1 MKINEFFEML
11 DSGNFDERLKAVY
24 GNDEKTLERQK
35 NRYKEAV
42 SKFSK
47 TYPHHTEIE
56 IFSAP
61 GRTEIGGNHTDHQ
74 HGCVLAA
81 AVDVDIIGVVAFHD
95 GGVIRILSEGY
106 DEISVKTSETDICK
120 GDGGSVAIT
129 RGILSKFKEEGIDI
143 AGFDMYAVSD
153 VLSGSGISS
162 SAAFETLIGTVMD
175 KHYNDGRLGAVEIAK
190 IGQFAENVY
199 FGKKSGLMDQMVSSV
214 GGFVFIDFENPQKPV
229 VKSCEFDFEKSG
241 YCLFITDTKGSH
253 ADLTDD
259 YVAITEE
266 MREVAA
272 CFGKDVMRQ
281 VDRTEFFEKLPDL
294 REKCSDR
301 AILRAIHFLGDN
313 ERAWLEFSALEHGDV
328 SKFLALVNESGESS
342 KGLLQ
347 NLYSSKKPKNQEI
360 PLALEI
366 SRRIVGEKGAVR
378 VHGGGFAGTI
388 QAFVPVELAKEYQKQ
403 MDNLFGEGS
412 SRLMKIRPYG
422 GIVVIK

>member
-1 MKINEFFEML
+1 MKINDFFEKL
-11 DSGNFDERLKAVY
+11 KSGGFDERLKAVY
-24 GNDEKTLERQK
+24 GNDEQTLERQK

-42 SKFSK
+42 SKFSA
-47 TYPHHTEIE
+47 TYSKHTEIE

-81 AVDVDIIGVVAFHD
+81 AVDVDIIGVVAFHND
-95 GGVIRILSEGY
+95 GVMRILSEGY
-106 DEISVKTSETDICK
+106 DEISVKTSETGICK
-120 GDGGSVAIT
+120 DDGGSTAIA
-129 RGILSKFKEEGIDI
+129 RGILSKFKEAGIEVS
-143 AGFDMYAVSD
+143 GFDMYAVSD

-162 SAAFETLIGTVMD
+162 SAAFEVLLGTVID
-175 KHYNDGRLGAVEIAK
+175 THYNGGKLGAVEIAK

-272 CFGKDVMRQ
+272 FFGKEVMRQ
-281 VDRTEFFEKLPDL
+281 VERSKFFEKLAIL
-294 REKCSDR
+294 RKKCSDR
-301 AILRAIHFLGDN
+301 AILRAIHFLDDN
-313 ERAWLEFSALEHGDV
+313 ERAWLEFCALVKGDV
-328 SKFLALVNESGESS
+328 SKFLTLVNESGESS

-366 SRRIVGEKGAVR
+366 SRRLVGEKGAVR

-388 QAFVPVELAKEYQKQ
+388 QAFVPVELAEDYKKQ
-403 MDNLFGEGS
+403 MDDLFGEGS

-422 GIVVIK
+422 GIAVMK